1 MRRELAEETGLS
13 VATLEPLLELHLPGS
28 ERHPAFR
35 LLVFRGFGPSGTML
49 AGDDADEVGWFGIEE
64 MQALPVIPSVLET
77 ARAIVAA
84 ELEQALALSGE
95 SSARP
100 VPCSRQ
106 NHSPQGAMVRVRAY
120 LAIAVVALLSAA
132 PGRAAGVEAPFE
144 QPLMRLAEVLGS
156 LHYLRNLCGETGNQ
170 WRDEME
176 RLLAS
181 ENPQPER
188 RARFVAS
195 FNRGYRS
202 FDGVYVACTASATEA
217 ISRYMKEG
225 EALSR
230 DIATR
235 YGN

>member
-1 MRRELAEETGLS
+1 
-13 VATLEPLLELHLPGS
+13 
-28 ERHPAFR
+28 
-35 LLVFRGFGPSGTML
+35 
-49 AGDDADEVGWFGIEE
+49 
-64 MQALPVIPSVLET
+64 
-77 ARAIVAA
+77 
-84 ELEQALALSGE
+84 
-95 SSARP
+95 
-100 VPCSRQ
+100 
-106 NHSPQGAMVRVRAY
+106 MVRVWAF
-120 LAIAVVALLSAA
+120 LAMATAA
-132 PGRAAGVEAPFE
+132 PLLVAAPSFAASVEAPFE

-156 LHYLRNLCGETGNQ
+156 LHYLRNLCGEPGNQ

-176 RLLAS
+176 QLLAS
-181 ENPQPER
+181 ENPAPER

-202 FDGVYVACTASATEA
+202 FDGVYVACTPSATEA